1 MKRIEQLLSRFNPD
15 TGTIVGVP
23 TVIRHLSDLRNCFAD
38 ERAYEAA
45 IQQGNPI
52 IYTVASVQPA
62 EGEGQLHY
70 GIGMI
75 MPGRIGDEYFLTK
88 GHLHEWRPAAEFY
101 IGLRGEGMMLLEDI
115 NSGESRMLDLVSNSA
130 VYVPGFT
137 AHRTV
142 NVGTVPL
149 VYLGVYPAAAGH
161 DYNSI
166 AEKNFRKVIVAR
178 DNTPVMIEREALVEA
193 SGTILN

>member
-1 MKRIEQLLSRFNPD
+1 MKRIDQLLSRFDPD
-15 TGTIVGVP
+15 NGAIDGVP
-23 TVIRHLSDLRNCFAD
+23 AVTRRLSDLRHCFAD
-38 ERAYEAA
+38 ERAYEDAL
-45 IQQGNPI
+45 QQGNPI
-52 IYTVASVQPA
+52 IYTVASVEPA
-62 EGEGQLHY
+62 VGDGQLHY
-70 GIGMI
+70 GIGQI
-75 MPGRIGDEYFLTK
+75 MPGRVGDEYYLTK

-142 NVGTVPL
+142 NVGAVPL

-161 DYNSI
+161 DYSTI

-178 DNTPVMIEREALVEA
+178 NDRPVLIEREQFQQQCRQ
-193 SGTILN
+193 NY

>member
-1 MKRIEQLLSRFNPD
+1 MKQLSSRFNPE
-15 TGTIVGVP
+15 TGAIDGVP
-23 TVIRHLSDLRNCFAD
+23 IVTRHLSDLRHCFAD

-45 IQQGNPI
+45 LQQGNPI
-52 IYTVASVQPA
+52 IYTVTSVEPA
-62 EGEGQLHY
+62 AGEGQLHY

-75 MPGRIGDEYFLTK
+75 MPGRVGDEYYLTK
-88 GHLHEWRPAAEFY
+88 GHLHEWRPAAEVY

-115 NSGESRMLDLVSNSA
+115 NSGESRMIELVPDSA

-142 NVGTVPL
+142 NVGAVPL

-161 DYNSI
+161 DYSTI
-166 AEKNFRKVIVAR
+166 AEKNFRKVIVMR
-178 DNTPVMIEREALVEA
+178 NNRPVLMERAEFLR
-193 SGTILN
+193 GCR

>member
-1 MKRIEQLLSRFNPD
+1 MKQLLSRFDPA
-15 TGTIVGVP
+15 TGAVDGVP
-23 TVIRHLSDLRNCFAD
+23 TATRRLSDLRHCFAD

-45 IQQGNPI
+45 LQQGNPL
-52 IYTVASVQPA
+52 IYTIASIEPA
-62 EGEGQLHY
+62 VGEGQLHY

-75 MPGRIGDEYFLTK
+75 MPGRVGDEYYLTK

-101 IGLRGEGMMLLEDI
+101 IGLRGNGMMLLEDI
-115 NSGESRMLDLVSNSA
+115 NSGESRMLELFPNSA

-142 NVGTVPL
+142 NVGAVPL

-161 DYNSI
+161 DYSTI
-166 AEKNFRKVIVAR
+166 AERNFRKVIVALNNR
-178 DNTPVMIEREALVEA
+178 PVMIEREQFQQQCRQ
-193 SGTILN
+193 NY

>member
-1 MKRIEQLLSRFNPD
+1 MKRMEELLSRFDPEN
-15 TGTIVGVP
+15 GTIDGVP
-23 TVIRHLSDLRNCFAD
+23 TVARRLSDLRNCFAD

-45 IQQGNPI
+45 LQQGDPV
-52 IYTVASVQPA
+52 IYTVASVEPA
-62 EGEGQLHY
+62 AGDGQLHY

-75 MPGRIGDEYFLTK
+75 MPGRVGDEYYLTK
-88 GHLHEWRPAAEFY
+88 GHLHEWRAAAEVY

-115 NSGESRMLDLVSNSA
+115 NSSEARILELVPNSA

-142 NVGTVPL
+142 NIGAVPL

-161 DYNSI
+161 DYRTI
-166 AEKNFRKVIVAR
+166 AEKNFRKVIVIR
-178 DNTPVMIEREALVEA
+178 NDRPVLMEREEFLREL
-193 SGTILN
+193 GLI

>member
-1 MKRIEQLLSRFNPD
+1 MESLVSRFNPD
-15 TGTIVGVP
+15 TGIIDGVP
-23 TVIRHLSDLRNCFAD
+23 TVTRRLRDLRNCFVD

-45 IQQGNPI
+45 LQQDNPI

-62 EGEGQLHY
+62 AGDGQLHY

-75 MPGRIGDEYFLTK
+75 MPGRIGDEYYLTK
-88 GHLHEWRPAAEFY
+88 GHLHEWWPAAEVY
-101 IGLRGEGMMLLEDI
+101 VGLRGEGAMLLEDVTTGDSTMVELI
-115 NSGESRMLDLVSNSA
+115 PDSV

-142 NVGTVPL
+142 NVGAVPL

-161 DYNSI
+161 DYSTI
-166 AEKNFRKVIVAR
+166 AERNFRKVIVMRNNRPA
-178 DNTPVMIEREALVEA
+178 MMEREEFVRGL
-193 SGTILN
+193 GRI